1 MGWLFGK
8 KKVPEA
14 KVPFPAGRVLD
25 EGALRL
31 PGRTGRERV
40 IEPEAIKAAAGLEE
54 PLSFPE
60 AEEGF
65 TEASLP
71 SYSTPSSSGKM
82 PTMPF
87 FKVKKPVYI
96 KVDVYQRLLGEMDAV
111 KARILEMQEVDRKL
125 ETSEYNEEN
134 NFAHLRRAV
143 RSIHDH
149 LSMVDRIV
157 FKSGE

>member
-1 MGWLFGK
+1 M
-8 KKVPEA
+8 
-14 KVPFPAGRVLD
+14 PFPSGRVLD

-31 PGRTGRERV
+31 PGRSGGERV
-40 IEPEAIKAAAGLEE
+40 IEPGAIKAAAGLEE

-60 AEEGF
+60 AGEEF
-65 TEASLP
+65 PEEAFP
-71 SYSTPSSSGKM
+71 TPSAGLAGKSPAM
-82 PTMPF
+82 MPF
-87 FKVKKPVYI
+87 FKTKKPVFI
-96 KVDVYQRLLGEMDAV
+96 KVDVYQRLLGEMDAI
-111 KARILEMQEVDRKL
+111 KAKIVDMQEVDRKL

-157 FKSGE
+157 FKMGE

>member
-14 KVPFPAGRVLD
+14 KVPFPSGRVLD

-31 PGRTGRERV
+31 PGRSGGERV
-40 IEPEAIKAAAGLEE
+40 IEPGAIKAAAGLEE

-60 AEEGF
+60 AGEEF
-65 TEASLP
+65 PEESLP
-71 SYSTPSSSGKM
+71 PPSAGLTGK
-82 PTMPF
+82 TTLMPF
-87 FKVKKPVYI
+87 FKSKKPVFI
-96 KVDVYQRLLGEMDAV
+96 KVDVYQRLLGEMDAIKV
-111 KARILEMQEVDRKL
+111 KIADMQEVDRKL

-134 NFAHLRRAV
+134 NFAHLRRSV

-157 FKSGE
+157 FKFGE

>member
-14 KVPFPAGRVLD
+14 KIPFPTGRMLD

-31 PGRTGRERV
+31 PGRGGGERV

-60 AEEGF
+60 AEE
-65 TEASLP
+65 ESPAELAP
-71 SYSTPSSSGKM
+71 SPAFGKTPA
-82 PTMPF
+82 MPF
-87 FKVKKPVYI
+87 FKSKKPVFI
-96 KVDVYQRLLGEMDAV
+96 KVDVYQRLLGEMDAI
-111 KARILEMQEVDRKL
+111 KAKIGEMQEVDRKL

-134 NFAHLRRAV
+134 NFAQLRRAV

>member
-14 KVPFPAGRVLD
+14 KVPFPAGRMLD

-31 PGRTGRERV
+31 PGRTRGERV

-65 TEASLP
+65 TEEPLP
-71 SYSTPSSSGKM
+71 AASSGKM

-96 KVDVYQRLLGEMDAV
+96 KVDIYQRLLGEMDTI
-111 KARILEMQEVDRKL
+111 KAKIMEMQEVDRKL

-134 NFAHLRRAV
+134 NFAHLRRTV

-149 LSMVDRIV
+149 LSMIDRIV
-157 FKSGE
+157 FKAGE